1 LVATSRV
8 ISSQRTG
15 SAFAAVPL
23 EPRRRVLYV
32 THSAGF
38 QHGVLSLSENVLLG
52 IGAASRAF
60 ELTVARDSIAVD
72 RENLRNYDALV
83 FYTSGELPLSD
94 GQKEA
99 LLDFVRSGKGF
110 TGIHSA
116 TDTLYNWPEYGE
128 LVGGYFDGHPW
139 HQEVAIDAEDPV
151 HPATRHLAPR
161 FQITDEIYQFR
172 SFIREQ
178 VHGLLRLDN
187 NSVNLNVPGVNRS
200 DGDFA
205 LAWTRPF
212 GSGRVFYTALGHRE
226 EVWQDKRFQQH
237 LLNGIRWTM
246 RDVR

>member
-1 LVATSRV
+1 
-8 ISSQRTG
+8 
-15 SAFAAVPL
+15 
-23 EPRRRVLYV
+23 VLYL

-38 QHGVLSLSENVLLG
+38 QHGVLPLSENVLREL
-52 IGAASRAF
+52 GAASGAF
-60 ELTVARDSIAVD
+60 EVKVAGDSSAVNH
-72 RENLRNYDALV
+72 ENLRDYDAIV
-83 FYTSGELPLSD
+83 SYTSGELPLSD
-94 GQKEA
+94 VQKEA
-99 LLDFVRSGKGF
+99 LLDFIRSGKGF
-110 TGIHSA
+110 AGIHSA
-116 TDTLYNWPEYGE
+116 TDTLYGWPEYGE
-128 LVGGYFDGHPW
+128 LIGGYFDGHPW
-139 HQEVAIDAEDPV
+139 HQEVAIETEDPV
-151 HPATRHLAPR
+151 HPATRHLAPAFR
-161 FQITDEIYQFR
+161 ITDEIYQFR

-187 NSVNLNVPGVNRS
+187 NSVSLNVPGVNRS